1 MYYNGIND
9 IWEAKVL
16 WCVSKIPE
24 NNIRHLKIKTS
35 LHKTNVKNKKLR
47 EISGIVYWVNF
58 LNDSQSN

>member
-1 MYYNGIND
+1 MYYNGVND

-24 NNIRHLKIKTS
+24 NNIKHLKIMAS

-47 EISGIVYWVNF
+47 ETSA
-58 LNDSQSN
+58 